1 MLIELMDF
9 AKDFDPR
16 KIITSHNIFAK
27 RNTTVTLDGGHQ
39 VEQKMFNDASIF
51 SPAIFGNLDI
61 EEEYSCQCG
70 RLTGQFYDGV
80 MCDKCG
86 TKVVFNGLSVD
97 RFGWID
103 LSLNTYNAEGDVV
116 TEGNGIHILK
126 YIAYQF
132 LEKLIGRESLKNIIH
147 VRNTLNL
154 AGEIDEEYLESLR
167 AEDPKMKYWYYG
179 ITKFY
184 DHYNEIIKYYY
195 ELNGGANKEL
205 YDYLRFRDSAFVDK
219 IPVVSPVLRP
229 VRRTADGI
237 QVSGINIYYQNILK
251 ELQMIADPNTID
263 IVRDIFTE
271 QIQADYFQLCSETVK
286 MIQGKD
292 GLIKEQLCGT
302 RINFSARNIISP
314 PGSNVKMCEIEL
326 PYQTFLELWRF
337 ELIHILMETEGLTI
351 KEAEERL
358 FKASVAY
365 DDKIWMI
372 MNKVCQD
379 ENVYVLFGRNPSIN
393 FGSVLSLRVRGVKQN
408 IEDMTASASNLICS
422 LMASDYD
429 GDVLNIVS
437 LKDKAV
443 REVFDST
450 FSPTKLLI
458 SPNDGMFHNDL
469 NLERDQIMALS
480 QLLTKPIKYK

>member
-1 MLIELMDF
+1 MLIELMEF
-9 AKDFDPR
+9 AQDFDPSR
-16 KIITSHNIFAK
+16 IITSHNIFAK

-39 VEQKMFNDASIF
+39 VEQKMFNDNSIF
-51 SPAIFGNLDI
+51 SPSIFGNLDI

-70 RLTGQFYDGV
+70 RLAGRFYEGV
-80 MCDKCG
+80 VCDKCG
-86 TKVVFNGLSVD
+86 SKVIFNGLSVD

-103 LSLNTYNAEGDVV
+103 LSLNTYNAEGDVIA
-116 TEGNGIHILK
+116 EGNGIHILK

-147 VRNTLNL
+147 VKNTLTIS
-154 AGEIDEEYLESLR
+154 GEIDESALEEQR
-167 AEDPKMKYWYYG
+167 YQEPKMKYWYYG
-179 ITKFY
+179 IGKFY
-184 DHYNEIIKYYY
+184 EHYNEIITYYY
-195 ELNGGANKEL
+195 ELNGKVNTEL
-205 YDYLRFRDSAFVDK
+205 YEYLKFKDSAFIDK

-251 ELQMIADPNTID
+251 ELQTIADPNTID

-314 PGSNVKMCEIEL
+314 PGSNIKMCEIEL

-337 ELIHILMETEGLTI
+337 ELMHILMETEGLSI

-365 DDKIWMI
+365 DEKIWKI
-372 MNKVCQD
+372 MNKACQD
-379 ENVYVLFGRNPSIN
+379 EKIYVLFGRNPSIN
-393 FGSVLSLRVRGVKQN
+393 LGSVLSLRVCGVKKD
-408 IEDMTASASNLICS
+408 IHDMTASASALIDT
-422 LMASDYD
+422 LMGADYD

-437 LKDKAV
+437 LKDRAIA
-443 REVFDST
+443 REFNRA
-450 FSPTKLLI
+450 FSPENLLI
-458 SPNDGMFHNDL
+458 SPNDGLFHDDL
-469 NLERDQIMALS
+469 NLERDQLMALTK
-480 QLLTKPIKYK
+480 LLQKP